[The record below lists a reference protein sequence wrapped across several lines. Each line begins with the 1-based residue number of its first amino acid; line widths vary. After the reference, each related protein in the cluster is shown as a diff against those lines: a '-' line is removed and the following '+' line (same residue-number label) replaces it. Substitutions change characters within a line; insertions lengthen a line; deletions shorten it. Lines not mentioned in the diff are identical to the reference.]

1 MRLRAGYEK
10 YDFLE
15 KYVSFSPQRHIRL
28 NAAIFETHPP
38 QRQARCFAENFSS
51 PFFKKSNTEVFKLIK
66 IKITYRNAWFS
77 RFSWHSWG
85 TSNTLNTRYKNE

>member
-38 QRQARCFAENFSS
+38 PAVGSDRRVAS
-51 PFFKKSNTEVFKLIK
+51 LK
-66 IKITYRNAWFS
+66 IFHP
-77 RFSWHSWG
+77 RFLRS
-85 TSNTLNTRYKNE
+85 L